1 VTDTRHRVEIFLGPL
16 ACSCAGMPSPAKL
29 EKIDRSLRLIS
40 GLEENCGDVFSV
52 KTWDLGTDEDYE
64 EGIQVLGR
72 YLREAEN
79 EELADHLAFAVKDAT
94 PSVAVDEKLVWIRDC
109 PSVVEILERFGTGAI
124 SKPS

>member
-1 VTDTRHRVEIFLGPL
+1 MTDTRHRVEIFLGPL

-94 PSVAVDEKLVWIRDC
+94 PSVAVDGKLIWVHDC
-109 PSVVEILERFGTGAI
+109 PDMEDFMERI
-124 SKPS
+124 